1 MNEDNQTNIEQLQN
15 TVRDAAAQVPVQ
27 VDLVRGLQTEIFG
40 FVGEHLRK
48 INKVYSLR
56 DKVQA
61 QIEVGLTNNAYTPAE
76 LISFYKMLT
85 QESAAGTDMIVSLFR
100 PAPGVES
107 FLAKNLSEDHT
118 QKDKDNASAELLKIT
133 SPDVLQKIDQL
144 ARWISEGPAAAAQPS
159 SGPTQTVPVVKA
171 PIPLDWQDIDE
182 DDLPV
187 TEAPDA

>member
-1 MNEDNQTNIEQLQN
+1 MNSENKKEIDNLKDSIQNAAGQT
-15 TVRDAAAQVPVQ
+15 PVQ

-48 INKVYSLR
+48 IEKVYSLR

-61 QIEVGLTNNAYTPAE
+61 QIEVGLANNAYSPAE

-118 QKDKDNASAELLKIT
+118 QKDKDNAAAEILKST
-133 SPDVLQKIDQL
+133 SPEMLQKMDLL
-144 ARWISEGPAAAAQPS
+144 ARWVNEGPAGANAALASPA
-159 SGPTQTVPVVKA
+159 TPVVPIKP
-171 PIPLDWQDIDE
+171 PIPNWGDDDE
-182 DDLPV
+182 DEIAPEV
-187 TEAPDA
+187 PDA